1 MTRRLLAFASIA
13 TLALAVAACGE
24 AERPSGS
31 ASATPG
37 GSVSAPP
44 SPEASPSIDPS
55 ALRFTCGTF
64 PFGPELLTAGPGTA
78 EQADNSPAAALR
90 AHLALPGEDVAFLPD
105 DG

>member
-64 PFGPELLTAGPGTA
+64 PFGPELLTAGLGTA
-78 EQADNSPAAALR
+78 EQGDNSPAAALR